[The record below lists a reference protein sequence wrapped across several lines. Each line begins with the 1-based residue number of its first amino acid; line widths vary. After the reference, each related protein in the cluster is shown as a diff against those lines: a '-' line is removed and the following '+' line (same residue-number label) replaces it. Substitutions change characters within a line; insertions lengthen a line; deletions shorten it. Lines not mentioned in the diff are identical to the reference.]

1 MSLTP
6 PRASTCLLAALAA
19 VLVAAL
25 LLIEPVCAQAAL
37 KTAAGGGSASGGF
50 TTVIS
55 YADKIASYLTAFAV
69 PAAVLAAIVVG
80 FMFMSGNPS
89 ATTWA
94 GRLAVGFIIVV
105 GAKGIAS

>member
-1 MSLTP
+1 VSLTA
-6 PRASTCLLAALAA
+6 PRAGSCLLAAIA
-19 VLVAAL
+19 VAFVAAL
-25 LLIEPVCAQAAL
+25 PLMEPASADAAL
-37 KTAAGGGSASGGF
+37 KTAAGGGTTSGGF
-50 TTVIS
+50 TTVVS

-94 GRLAVGFIIVV
+94 GRLAIGFIIVV

>member
-1 MSLTP
+1 MSLTAP
-6 PRASTCLLAALAA
+6 NPYRCALAALALAA
-19 VLVAAL
+19 VLVVCL
-25 LLIEPVCAQAAL
+25 LEPVAAHAAL

-50 TTVIS
+50 TSLIS

-105 GAKGIAS
+105 GAKGIAA

>member
-1 MSLTP
+1 MSLTA
-6 PRASTCLLAALAA
+6 PRAGNCLLAAIAIA
-19 VLVAAL
+19 LVAAL
-25 LLIEPVCAQAAL
+25 LLMEPASAGAAL
-37 KTAAGGGSASGGF
+37 KTAAGGGTTSGGF
-50 TTVIS
+50 TTVVS
-55 YADKIASYLTAFAV
+55 YADKIAGYLTAFAV

>member
-1 MSLTP
+1 MFPTDLKTHHYVL
-6 PRASTCLLAALAA
+6 ALVAVAVLCLLEPMAAA
-19 VLVAAL
+19 
-25 LLIEPVCAQAAL
+25 AAL
-37 KTAAGGGSASGGF
+37 KTAAGGGSDSGGF

-89 ATTWA
+89 AATWA

>member
-1 MSLTP
+1 MSP
-6 PRASTCLLAALAA
+6 PALRGNHHLLAALAA
-19 VLVAAL
+19 AAVAAL
-25 LLIEPVCAQAAL
+25 CLFEPVSAHAAL
-37 KTAAGGGSASGGF
+37 KTAAGGGTGSGGF
-50 TTVIS
+50 TSVIS